1 MKFLLFC
8 CTVFFA
14 FFSFAQVE
22 MGQWRFHVATNKAID
37 VVGGNN
43 KVFAAYENGL
53 LEYEL
58 ENNEKSLWTK
68 VNGLSDI
75 DISKVFYSKNANILV
90 IGYKNG
96 NLDILA
102 GNEITNVPGLFLAN
116 IPGDKKI
123 YNFFEKDKFIYVS
136 TGMGILKLDPY
147 KKEIKDTYY
156 PLQNAEPLL
165 DLAIHNDSLYA
176 LTPSKLL
183 KAYLL
188 NPLIVDYSQW
198 QNVVNLPLLNSVDE
212 FYSEIE
218 FVNSNFYLL
227 KSHIS
232 YGLDTVYNVGS
243 VSNLPINNFG
253 YTSNINHIKQVNNQ
267 LTVDLNDGLVVYV
280 NDQTMDK
287 TYYTYGFGSLS
298 NNASCFYSGKV
309 FIADGVYGL
318 VQFNN
323 EFSAEVIGVAGMPKK
338 TAYALDWKKGKLSVA
353 GGMLDELAPS
363 FSKAGVYT
371 FEEEKW
377 SIINPDTDPKWQ
389 ASTVWDII
397 SVAINSNNTNQ
408 IAAGSASQVALSI
421 INNGKVDT
429 IFTKN
434 NSLLE
439 EYIGRVSVKSIE
451 YDNDGNLWVLNDYAV
466 KPLKV
471 FSTDNTWY
479 NMNTNL
485 VNETKWGSKLI
496 IDNDGNKWFC
506 QINGGVTGYNHNQT
520 ISNTGDDKMVQL
532 NIGPNSGN
540 LPSNNVNT
548 IAIDLD
554 NELWIGTESGFAIL
568 YNPTGAFDASPG
580 DYNAQRIKIEFEGNV
595 EYVLG
600 NTNIKDIEVDGGN
613 RKWIATANAG
623 IVLLSSDGSEIIKQ
637 FTKENSP
644 LISNNI
650 FDIEIDNT
658 TGELFIVTDVGL
670 VSYRSDASEG
680 VTKYDDVNVFPNPV
694 RPNFNGLITIQGI
707 KYDSDVKITDAGGN
721 LVYSTTSN
729 GGTATWNGK
738 TLKGED
744 VSSGVYL
751 IWTAPNE
758 GKGRKV
764 GKVVVIR

>member
-1 MKFLLFC
+1 MKFLLLNILTFLSM
-8 CTVFFA
+8 
-14 FFSFAQVE
+14 FSFAQVE
-22 MGQWRFHVATNKAID
+22 MGQWRFHVATNKAVD
-37 VVGGNN
+37 VAAGNN

-53 LEYEL
+53 LEYDL
-58 ENNEKSLWTK
+58 ASNEKSLWTK

-75 DISKVFYSKNANILV
+75 EISKVFYSKSASLLV

-136 TGMGILKLDPY
+136 TGMGILKLDPF

-156 PLQNAEPLL
+156 PLQNVEPFV
-165 DLAIHNDSLYA
+165 DLAIQNDTMYV
-176 LTPSKLL
+176 LTPTKLL
-183 KAYLL
+183 KSYFL

-198 QNVVNLPLLNSVDE
+198 QNVLNLPVLNTTNE

-218 FVNSNFYLL
+218 FVNSDFYLL

-267 LTVDLNDGLVVYV
+267 LCVDLNDGVVLYL
-280 NDQTMDK
+280 NNLTLDK
-287 TYYTYGFGSLS
+287 TYYTYGFGGLS
-298 NNASCFYSGKV
+298 NNASFFSGGKV

-323 EFSAEVIGVAGMPKK
+323 QFSAEVVGVAGMPKK
-338 TAYALDWKKGKLSVA
+338 TSYALDWKNGKLCVA

-371 FEEEKW
+371 FEDEKW
-377 SIINPDTDPKWQ
+377 SIVNPESDPKWQ
-389 ASTVWDII
+389 ASTIWDII
-397 SVAINSNNTNQ
+397 SVAINSNNIDQ

-439 EYIGRVSVKSIE
+439 EYIGRVSVKSLE
-451 YDNDGNLWVLNDYAV
+451 YDVNGNLWVLNDYAI

-471 FSTDNTWY
+471 YTSEKIWY

-496 IDNDGNKWFC
+496 IDKDGNKWFC
-506 QINGGVTGYNHNQT
+506 QENGGVTGYNDNTT
-520 ISNTGDDKMVQL
+520 ISNTGDDVMVQL
-532 NIGPNSGN
+532 NSGSNTGN

-554 NELWIGTESGFAIL
+554 NELWIGTEAGFAIL

-580 DYNAQRIKIEFEGNV
+580 EYNAQRIKIEFEGNI

-650 FDIEIDNT
+650 FDIEIDNK

-680 VTKYDDVNVFPNPV
+680 MTTYEDVTVFPNPV
-694 RPNFNGLITIQGI
+694 RPNYNGLITIQGI

-744 VSSGVYL
+744 VASGVYL